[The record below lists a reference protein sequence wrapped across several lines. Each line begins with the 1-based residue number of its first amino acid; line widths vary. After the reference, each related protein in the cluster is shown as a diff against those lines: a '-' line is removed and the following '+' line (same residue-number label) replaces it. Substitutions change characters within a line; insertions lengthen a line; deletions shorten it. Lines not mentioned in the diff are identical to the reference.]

1 MRLLVDL
8 TRCQGYGQCAFH
20 APGAFV
26 MYGDEALMYDPDP
39 DEAQRASILRA
50 AAACPVQAIQLD
62 RADAEP
68 ATRAEPA
75 TSAEPATGAEPA
87 RREDAFRRTGRIV
100 IVGASLAG
108 LRAAETLRAEGFA
121 GSLTMIGAEP
131 YPPYDRPP
139 LSKQVLGG
147 LVEAQRTALPGRRE
161 LDAHWRLG
169 VPAVGLDLAGR
180 QVYLADS
187 GRVGFDRLLIAPGSG
202 ATDAQRNNTPDLRC
216 CATVTKLDGDPYGRL
231 RRAYLS
237 DGGAGCVQVA

>member
-75 TSAEPATGAEPA
+75 TGAACFAPATTRNAWSSGWPRDPTGSSSSARGSPA
-87 RREDAFRRTGRIV
+87 RRSPPPA
-100 IVGASLAG
+100 ASSAC
-108 LRAAETLRAEGFA
+108 R
-121 GSLTMIGAEP
+121 
-131 YPPYDRPP
+131 
-139 LSKQVLGG
+139 
-147 LVEAQRTALPGRRE
+147 
-161 LDAHWRLG
+161 
-169 VPAVGLDLAGR
+169 
-180 QVYLADS
+180 
-187 GRVGFDRLLIAPGSG
+187 
-202 ATDAQRNNTPDLRC
+202 
-216 CATVTKLDGDPYGRL
+216 
-231 RRAYLS
+231 
-237 DGGAGCVQVA
+237 